1 MKTRL
6 KKKTQKQLGYVMVGA
21 WMCPK
26 LADRLRAMAVLN
38 GLSLAAMLTVAVKD
52 YLTANEK

>member
-21 WMCPK
+21 WMCPQI
-26 LADRLRAMAVLN
+26 ADQLRARAVLHN
-38 GLSLAAMLTVAVKD
+38 RSLAAE
-52 YLTANEK
+52 LTAAVSAHLSTHG